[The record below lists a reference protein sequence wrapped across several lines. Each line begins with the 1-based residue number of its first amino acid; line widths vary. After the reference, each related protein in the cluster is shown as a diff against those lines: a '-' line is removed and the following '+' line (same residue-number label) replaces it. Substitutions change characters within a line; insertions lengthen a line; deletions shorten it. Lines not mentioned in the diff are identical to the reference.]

1 MGLGPKGSD
10 AMGGGVLFGEE
21 SSITRPRAQSV
32 SSISKERGASGD
44 ADPLVGMT
52 RVAML
57 MEVFA
62 VVKWGLMID
71 KVLRHEAS
79 RYIET
84 SSLFVEGWELSSS
97 TFSSGFDRAVL
108 KEGAFAGFASM
119 IVGEE
124 QLPLSIILV
133 DGNNGEMVFEGE
145 KSLVGEGVG
154 GEFEDLLQDLEG
166 KGCRW
171 DDSCLARFNK
181 FLGFSTEGFEGE
193 ILNMLLRT
201 KRRREQN
208 NKGISGSIK
217 FDRELK
223 KLEWSINYNG
233 ARKEKS
239 LVREG
244 GARISNLR

>member
-1 MGLGPKGSD
+1 MGLGPKGFD

-44 ADPLVGMT
+44 VDPLVGMT

-62 VVKWGLMID
+62 VVKRGLMTD
-71 KVLRHEAS
+71 KVLRDEAS

-84 SSLFVEGWELSSS
+84 SLLFVEGWELSSS

-171 DDSCLARFNK
+171 DDSFLARFSK

-193 ILNMLLRT
+193 I
-201 KRRREQN
+201 
-208 NKGISGSIK
+208 
-217 FDRELK
+217 
-223 KLEWSINYNG
+223 
-233 ARKEKS
+233 
-239 LVREG
+239 
-244 GARISNLR
+244 